1 MSLVIRLARSI
12 AGAARTGQRVAIEVL
27 PILGKPSAAVEPSK
41 GAFDDPTAW
50 KHHESFRPIGAL
62 DDFSFE
68 LRQDL
73 RQGLLKVRPLVAT
86 IGKELFQ
93 ERVHP
98 EKGRKKQ
105 DAAIAILDIGRMN
118 DGVQQQT
125 QRVYENMALLPLD
138 LFARVIAM
146 RIDASPPFSALFTLW
161 LSTMAAVGLA
171 SRSPCTS
178 VVPLS
183 NQVTTLNHKR
193 FKGFKMFSD
202 GHLAISPKGDLAL
215 AILVAGNSDKK
226 AWFSRKS
233 GAAVALRIDGKK
245 VIKVGEIGVGG
256 LAEGVAFSA
265 DGVYAYVGNFLDNDI
280 SILKIN
286 GTQVTDTGKK
296 LKLPGHPASLRGA
309 PK

>member
-1 MSLVIRLARSI
+1 MKRGTGSERL
-12 AGAARTGQRVAIEVL
+12 AIEVL
-27 PILGKPSAAVEPSK
+27 PILCKPSAAVEPSK

-73 RQGLLKVRPLVAT
+73 RQGLLKVWPLVAT

-146 RIDASPPFSALFTLW
+146 RIDAAPPFSALFTLW

-171 SRSPCTS
+171 SRSPC
-178 VVPLS
+178 
-183 NQVTTLNHKR
+183 
-193 FKGFKMFSD
+193 
-202 GHLAISPKGDLAL
+202 
-215 AILVAGNSDKK
+215 
-226 AWFSRKS
+226 SRH
-233 GAAVALRIDGKK
+233 A
-245 VIKVGEIGVGG
+245 
-256 LAEGVAFSA
+256 
-265 DGVYAYVGNFLDNDI
+265 
-280 SILKIN
+280 
-286 GTQVTDTGKK
+286 T
-296 LKLPGHPASLRGA
+296 
-309 PK
+309 

>member
-1 MSLVIRLARSI
+1 MFSDRLL
-12 AGAARTGQRVAIEVL
+12 AGCAGGEAVRTSANTERQRVAIEVL

-146 RIDASPPFSALFTLW
+146 RIDASPPFQRSSRFGYRRWRRSGW
-161 LSTMAAVGLA
+161 LLVRLAPDTPHKARDGCDPACRRSST
-171 SRSPCTS
+171 SR
-178 VVPLS
+178 
-183 NQVTTLNHKR
+183 
-193 FKGFKMFSD
+193 D
-202 GHLAISPKGDLAL
+202 
-215 AILVAGNSDKK
+215 
-226 AWFSRKS
+226 SRKVCCAAADLS
-233 GAAVALRIDGKK
+233 GSHA
-245 VIKVGEIGVGG
+245 
-256 LAEGVAFSA
+256 
-265 DGVYAYVGNFLDNDI
+265 
-280 SILKIN
+280 
-286 GTQVTDTGKK
+286 TGIPCSKYT
-296 LKLPGHPASLRGA
+296 
-309 PK
+309 